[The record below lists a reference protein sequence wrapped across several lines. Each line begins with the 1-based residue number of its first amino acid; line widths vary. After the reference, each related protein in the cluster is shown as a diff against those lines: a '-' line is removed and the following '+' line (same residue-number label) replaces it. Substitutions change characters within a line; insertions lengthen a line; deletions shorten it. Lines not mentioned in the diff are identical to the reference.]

1 MDQIMGVD
9 AAFRVRAVELMQTAE
24 NIANLARELGVS
36 RWTLYRW
43 QALYQKEGAAGLA
56 LEPVGRPSPAGKKPK
71 RTMTRA
77 EEAEE
82 ARAVIAEQQRKI
94 GEQAM
99 QIDFLTG
106 AFKRVKE
113 SRQRKSSAGGTASME
128 RSK

>member
-1 MDQIMGVD
+1 MDQIVGVD
-9 AAFRVRAVELMQTAE
+9 AAFRVRAVELMQNAE

-43 QALYQKEGAAGLA
+43 QALYKKEGAPGLA

-71 RTMTRA
+71 RTMTQ
-77 EEAEE
+77 AEE

-113 SRQRKSSAGGTASME
+113 SRQRKSGDGGTASTE

>member
-1 MDQIMGVD
+1 MHQTMGID
-9 AAFRVRAVELMQTAE
+9 AAFRVRAVEQMQEAMNMTH
-24 NIANLARELGVS
+24 LARQLGVS

-43 QALYQKEGAAGLA
+43 QALYKKQGAAGLA
-56 LEPVGRPSPAGKKPK
+56 LQPMGRPVAHAEDAK
-71 RTMTRA
+71 RRLTRA

-106 AFKRVKE
+106 AFKRVKGL
-113 SRQRKSSAGGTASME
+113 RQSKRGSGGTASME
-128 RSK
+128 KSK